1 MEKTFEVTGMKC
13 QGCKNNIEKEVKKIK
28 GVKTAE
34 VNLEENKL
42 LVKGD
47 FNQDEIIEKVKSL
60 EYEIK

>member
-1 MEKTFEVTGMKC
+1 MEKTFEVIGMKC

-34 VNLEENKL
+34 VNLEEKTL

>member
-34 VNLEENKL
+34 VNLEENTL

-47 FNQDEIIEKVKSL
+47 FNQGEIIEKVKSL

>member
-1 MEKTFEVTGMKC
+1 MEKTFKVTGMKC

-34 VNLEENKL
+34 VNLEENTL